1 MKKLFILLLLCIST
15 ITVKAI
21 PITYERT
28 DEDLRVHE
36 SIEINS
42 YNKGEILKTPSVDE
56 SKKIYDF
63 AELIDEQNEI
73 YLYNKVNEFINNYN
87 MDLVL
92 VAIDDNWTYAEKYA
106 DNFYDYN
113 YFGIGDTFDGILLL
127 IDMDT
132 REMYI
137 STTGK
142 AILMYNDYRI
152 EKVLDEMYNYI
163 QDENYFETF
172 VRGIDKLEYFQ
183 KKGIPEGNK
192 NSYIDENGNYVYKA
206 VKTFPLFVFM
216 FISAIVATIVLVIFI
231 SKNKLVRKAHDA
243 KDYIDKDTARVLK
256 IQDRFITSHTSR
268 VRINTDSSSGGS
280 SFRNGGSSTHRSSS
294 GRSHGGGGR
303 KF

>member
-1 MKKLFILLLLCIST
+1 MKKIIILMLFIPFIN
-15 ITVKAI
+15 VYANVE
-21 PITYERT
+21 TYERT
-28 DEDLRVHE
+28 DDNLKVHE
-36 SIEINS
+36 SIEVNS
-42 YNKGEILKTPSVDE
+42 YNKQEILKTPSVDE
-56 SKKIYDF
+56 TKKVYDF
-63 AELIDEQNEI
+63 ADLIDEQNEI
-73 YLYNKVNEFINNYN
+73 YLFNKTNEFIKNYN

-92 VAIDDNWTYAEKYA
+92 VTIDDNWTTARKYA

-113 YFGIGDTFDGILLL
+113 YFGIGKTFDGVLLL

-152 EKVLDEMYNYI
+152 ENVLDEMYNYI
-163 QDENYFETF
+163 QNGNYFETF

-192 NSYIDENGNYVYKA
+192 NSYIDKNGDYVYKA
-206 VKTFPLFVFM
+206 VKTFPLFMFL
-216 FISAIVATIVLVIFI
+216 FISSITATIVLVIFI

-243 KDYIDKDTARVLK
+243 KEYMEKDNARVLK
-256 IQDRFITSHTSR
+256 VQDRFITSHTSR
-268 VRINTDSSSGGS
+268 VRINTDSSSGS
-280 SFRNGGSSTHRSSS
+280 SFGGGSSSTHRSSS

-303 KF
+303 SF